1 MHIGIDPDLS
11 GALAVLDTVG
21 ALVALCDTPVLHLPM
36 AVGGRHEYNVLGLGA
51 LLAPFAGPQTHVL
64 LEETHRPCP
73 AKAYRRPFHPARTVF
88 GREEFRREPSAGSKQ
103 IQNRRSGSA
112 PQREGLSLSLSS
124 PLVGGT
130 LTAERGTLF
139 A

>member
-21 ALVALCDTPVLHLPM
+21 ALVALCDTPVLHLSM
-36 AVGGRHEYNVLGLGA
+36 ARGRGRHEYYVLSLVA
-51 LLAPFAGPQTHVL
+51 LLAPYAGPQIHVL

-88 GREEFRREPSAGSKQ
+88 GREEFRREPSAGNKQ

-112 PQREGLSLSLSS
+112 PQREGLSLSLNS
-124 PLVGGT
+124 P
-130 LTAERGTLF
+130 
-139 A
+139 